1 MSPHRAQQDV
11 VGGPLSGVQV
21 ARSNETVNFLLG
33 NRRPAWMISQ
43 NEQASRSPHTN
54 KRPTSRNRQ
63 GVHGVPIVPTQAP
76 RKESSTNA
84 SNPPSVPGTVAPSAF
99 RLRPHENLQDKS
111 TAALESN
118 QLITYFPYPI
128 SSSGIPQSFPSPKT
142 PQPSLTFSFG
152 SDCAAALPSPA
163 PTDQPSPPTVTSN
176 QTSHQIRETFLQSPE
191 LGLDFAANNSNATT
205 AWTSETRA
213 QETPANVLAQNFS
226 GAGSGNAVPDLSKP
240 TPLSTNLHSTSRFTS
255 FEPSEH
261 PALLTPSITLSGN
274 PPSSVSVS
282 LPLVPDSQAAPS
294 PTLNISS
301 RLSSGQNS
309 RPPAISSPLV
319 AGDHTPQPPGERQ
332 DAYSHAVQPAGT
344 SRDSLDSFVQVVMA
358 KNLDSYISDRG
369 GMAKLPEDGTTAPRV
384 RLLKDAIEKADY
396 FYIVLHQILCLWT
409 LEKKA
414 AQELLGLPPDVTD
427 GALGIMQNVLRKNE
441 NMGHD
446 TIFFFANFPAS
457 SASGLWHTEAYRN
470 HTRDISRFLNNLHEQ
485 WNRILVPAMRPHSG
499 RGYPILADE
508 LRYQLKLR
516 SPILETI
523 FFTVT
528 RRHTGVPDGLI
539 ADQMN
544 ALFRQD
550 SQNDQTQMSEEEQ
563 RVFQHSLISRYKILV
578 SQSQQQQQQQQRR
591 VAHQQQQQH
600 PQQQHHQQ
608 QSHQHQQAHLQQ
620 QQDFARAAA
629 IAQQQTAIGNLR
641 RMSTNF
647 SPAQARAPTPIQNSP
662 TQGAENMTG
671 MPNSFDQRAGPVPSQ
686 LRLLSQSLANQPLTP
701 TGSPHYPSMQLP
713 HVAQA
718 PGQISPVLQA
728 PPGGLSMSMPGLT
741 SPTQAVAPRAPP
753 LHPPGLFRDPSHY
766 QTQPHNLGYQLLQQ
780 ARDAEQRHTR
790 SRQLDTA
797 QNQAQAMTQLQATN
811 VVPPR
816 IQLHHHHQH
825 HHSSPRPQGMQQ
837 GPSRG
842 AAVRTSVM
850 QQLPSPQPVASVS
863 HASPRGL
870 GITQGAPS
878 TQMTRPPSASSRPTR
893 DAAGRLV
900 GNLFRPPNVS
910 IPLDR
915 IPHTPWEPKAVGIA
929 LHQVQL
935 RSPRRVPRELPRSE
949 DQSQPVRFYQSTKE
963 LALGPIATPAT
974 NCVHRLAFVVPD
986 EHCNKL
992 CPTSNLVGDC
1002 VPVSEYFEGSLR
1014 YRLRLCELPIN
1025 PAEPANI
1032 SESVW
1037 AVAQSYWPEHI
1048 AIMVNENV
1056 VAVRRKQHNGQH
1068 LPVEL
1073 TPYIQAGTNSITVSI
1088 SPMPAAQKPNMMYF
1102 MAVEV
1107 VETLSHD
1114 NIVNMVLS
1122 QGTISADTTKQVIRS
1137 RLEPASSN
1145 GDDELVV
1152 VGSDLSIDLADPFSA
1167 TIFKIPARGVG
1178 CTHMEC
1184 FDLINWLQTRPV
1196 KPRCTAHGAGD
1207 ACRVC
1212 NRGTEARPEPS
1223 LVDKW
1228 KCPLCDGDARPY
1240 SLRVDKFME
1249 DVRKS
1254 LEAEGKLHTKTIYV
1268 RADGMWKAKEE
1279 EADDEEEE
1287 ENAENGQPPAKRA
1300 KTRPS
1305 IPEPEIIEL
1314 D

>member
-1 MSPHRAQQDV
+1 MADSSLAQDSPSLPPRSRRKPRKRPPKNKMSPHRAQQDIA
-11 VGGPLSGVQV
+11 GGPLSGAQV

-33 NRRPAWMISQ
+33 NRRPAWMTSQ
-43 NEQASRSPHTN
+43 NEPASRGPHTN
-54 KRPTSRNRQ
+54 KGPTSRNRQ
-63 GVHGVPIVPTQAP
+63 GVYGVPIVPTQAP
-76 RKESSTNA
+76 REESSTNA
-84 SNPPSVPGTVAPSAF
+84 SNPPSVLGTVVPSAF
-99 RLRPHENLQDKS
+99 RLRPHQNLQDKS

-128 SSSGIPQSFPSPKT
+128 SSSGIPQSFPSPIT
-142 PQPSLTFSFG
+142 PQPSLTFSFD

-176 QTSHQIRETFLQSPE
+176 QTSHQIRETCLQSPE

-205 AWTSETRA
+205 AWTGEARA
-213 QETPANVLAQNFS
+213 QETPANVFAQNFS
-226 GAGSGNAVPDLSKP
+226 GAGPGRAVPDLSNS
-240 TPLSTNLHSTSRFTS
+240 TPLSTNLHSTSRFS
-255 FEPSEH
+255 LFESSEH
-261 PALLTPSITLSGN
+261 PALLTPSVALPGN
-274 PPSSVSVS
+274 PPSSFSVS
-282 LPLVPDSQAAPS
+282 LPLVPGSQAAPS

-301 RLSSGQNS
+301 RPSSGQNP
-309 RPPAISSPLV
+309 RPPAVPSPLI
-319 AGDHTPQPPGERQ
+319 AGHHTPQPPGERQ

-344 SRDSLDSFVQVVMA
+344 SRDSLDSFLQVVMA

-384 RLLKDAIEKADY
+384 RLLKDAIEKSDY

-409 LEKKA
+409 LDTKA
-414 AQELLGLPPDVTD
+414 AQDLLGLPPDVTD
-427 GALGIMQNVLRKNE
+427 SALGIVQNVLRKNE
-441 NMGHD
+441 NMGQD

-470 HTRDISRFLNNLHEQ
+470 HTGDISRFLNNLHEQ

-516 SPILETI
+516 SPILETL

-539 ADQMN
+539 ADQMT

-550 SQNDQTQMSEEEQ
+550 SQNDQTQITVTVEAAQSTPDEPAPDPN
-563 RVFQHSLISRYKILV
+563 RLASLPQH
-578 SQSQQQQQQQQRR
+578 
-591 VAHQQQQQH
+591 
-600 PQQQHHQQ
+600 
-608 QSHQHQQAHLQQ
+608 
-620 QQDFARAAA
+620 
-629 IAQQQTAIGNLR
+629 
-641 RMSTNF
+641 
-647 SPAQARAPTPIQNSP
+647 
-662 TQGAENMTG
+662 
-671 MPNSFDQRAGPVPSQ
+671 
-686 LRLLSQSLANQPLTP
+686 
-701 TGSPHYPSMQLP
+701 
-713 HVAQA
+713 
-718 PGQISPVLQA
+718 
-728 PPGGLSMSMPGLT
+728 
-741 SPTQAVAPRAPP
+741 AVATCGTYSRA
-753 LHPPGLFRDPSHY
+753 DISS
-766 QTQPHNLGYQLLQQ
+766 YQLLQQ
-780 ARDAEQRHTR
+780 ARDAEQRRAR

-797 QNQAQAMTQLQATN
+797 QGQTQAMTQLQATN
-811 VVPPR
+811 VAPPR
-816 IQLHHHHQH
+816 IQLHHHH
-825 HHSSPRPQGMQQ
+825 HHSSPRPQGIQQ

-842 AAVRTSVM
+842 AALRTPVM
-850 QQLPSPQPVASVS
+850 QQQSSPQSVVSIS

-878 TQMTRPPSASSRPTR
+878 TQPTRPPSASSRPTR
-893 DAAGRLV
+893 DAAGRLI

-935 RSPRRVPRELPRSE
+935 RSPRRVPQELPSAG
-949 DQSQPVRFYQSTKE
+949 DQSKPVRFYQSIKE
-963 LALGPIATPAT
+963 LALGPTATPAK

-992 CPTSNLVGDC
+992 CPMSNLVGDC

-1014 YRLRLCELPIN
+1014 YRLRLCESPVN
-1025 PAEPANI
+1025 PAEPATI

-1048 AIMVNENV
+1048 AIMVNDNV
-1056 VAVRRKQHNGQH
+1056 VAARRKQHNGQH

-1073 TPYIQAGTNSITVSI
+1073 TPYILAGTNSISVSI

-1114 NIVNMVLS
+1114 SIVNMVLS

-1137 RLEPASSN
+1137 RLEPVSSD

-1167 TIFKIPARGVG
+1167 TIFQIPARGVS

-1184 FDLINWLQTRPV
+1184 FDLINWLQTRPA

-1212 NRGTEARPEPS
+1212 NRGIEGRPEPS

-1254 LEAEGKLHTKTIYV
+1254 LEAEGKLNTKTIYV
-1268 RADGMWKAKEE
+1268 RADGTWKAKEE
-1279 EADDEEEE
+1279 EADDDEEDD
-1287 ENAENGQPPAKRA
+1287 AENGQPPAKRA